1 MTALVVSCWAK
12 LALLSDAGDDVE
24 QLEQW
29 LTTGLSIIGGL
40 SALSGV
46 AYVAWRYFRRAYRVW
61 LSIDHLHSEFGAD
74 PVKKLAAI
82 IRGME
87 ADSSEIE
94 LRQRI
99 TETHLGIGVYS
110 CATDGRCT
118 WANDTLIQGFG
129 IDSSQILGYGWTSAI
144 DENERDRVVKKWT
157 QAVKDVLPYKEH
169 YKVIPPNGLK
179 PWNAIT
185 EAWPVV
191 VGGKMICVIGYVKRV
206 QDAS

>member
-1 MTALVVSCWAK
+1 VEQFERWLT
-12 LALLSDAGDDVE
+12 ALLSI
-24 QLEQW
+24 L
-29 LTTGLSIIGGL
+29 GGF
-40 SALSGV
+40 SALVGMG
-46 AYVAWRYFRRAYRVW
+46 YVAWRYFRRAYRVW

-74 PVKKLAAI
+74 PVKRLAEI

-110 CATDGRCT
+110 CSGDGRCT
-118 WANDTLIQGFG
+118 WANNTLVEGFG
-129 IDSSQILGYGWTSAI
+129 IDSTEILGFGWTAAI
-144 DENERDRVVKKWT
+144 DENDRERVIKKWM

-169 YKVIPPNGLK
+169 YRVIPPNGLK
-179 PWNAIT
+179 PWNAVT

-191 VGGKMICVIGYVKRV
+191 ASGTGKLICMIGYVKRIPE
-206 QDAS
+206 